1 VDIRESDFAA
11 SASGREAVMALA
23 ELARERLRERLR
35 EREKTRRL
43 LLLISAMAFLVGSV
57 IITFAPAD
65 KQYVAYILGAVLI
78 IFALGSIGASQFVL
92 KMLGVEV
99 SARDE
104 RLLREVAINPQTTDL
119 DNSQGV
125 FSKPPQ

>member
-1 VDIRESDFAA
+1 MDIRESDFAA

-23 ELARERLRERLR
+23 ELARERLRER
-35 EREKTRRL
+35 EKTRRL
-43 LLLISAMAFLVGSV
+43 LLLISAMAFLVGSIV
-57 IITFAPAD
+57 ITFAPAD
-65 KQYVAYILGAVLI
+65 KQHVAYILGAVLI

-104 RLLREVAINPQTTDL
+104 RLLREVATNSQTADSSN
-119 DNSQGV
+119 NSQGIYS
-125 FSKPPQ
+125 SKPPQ

>member
-1 VDIRESDFAA
+1 
-11 SASGREAVMALA
+11 
-23 ELARERLRERLR
+23 
-35 EREKTRRL
+35 
-43 LLLISAMAFLVGSV
+43 MAFLVGAV

-65 KQYVAYILGAVLI
+65 KQHVAYILGAVLI

-104 RLLREVAINPQTTDL
+104 RLLREVAT
-119 DNSQGV
+119 NSQASDSSNNSHGIY
-125 FSKPPQ
+125 SKPPDQ